1 MNLVL
6 GGGRTMALSQE
17 GGDTRPG
24 AQMGAGTQVGRRF
37 REGPAWSWKESHTGF
52 VRGLPQFLQWAPRH
66 SHRPLV
72 LAIPSEA
79 RDSQA
84 LAYSLPSVGQPRVH
98 SVLANTLEG
107 GVGWLWGTRESSNPS
122 VCLSP
127 HS

>member
-1 MNLVL
+1 
-6 GGGRTMALSQE
+6 
-17 GGDTRPG
+17 
-24 AQMGAGTQVGRRF
+24 MGAWTQAGRRF

-52 VRGLPQFLQWAPRH
+52 VRGLPQFLRWAPRH

-84 LAYSLPSVGQPRVH
+84 LAPSLPHMGQPRVH
-98 SVLANTLEG
+98 SVLARTLEG
-107 GVGWLWGTRESSNPS
+107 GAGLALGHQGKLEFI
-122 VCLSP
+122 CLSAP